1 MEKEK
6 DQGAWIVSIIA
17 AGYFA
22 GLFVVDVGA
31 NALVWV
37 WSVINV

>member
-1 MEKEK
+1 MEEEK
-6 DQGAWIVSIIA
+6 DQGPWIVSLMFA
-17 AGYFA
+17 AYFA